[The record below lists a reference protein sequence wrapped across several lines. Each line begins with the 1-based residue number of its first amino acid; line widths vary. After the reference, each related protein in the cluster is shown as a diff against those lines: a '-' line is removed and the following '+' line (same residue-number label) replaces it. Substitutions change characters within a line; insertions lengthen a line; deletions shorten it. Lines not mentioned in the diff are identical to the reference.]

1 MGYFVQGNSG
11 GSTAAEAS
19 QAVAFPAANQ
29 GGNFLVVYFCW
40 SGAGTLASTLPTDTL
55 GNTYTQLYNNGNADQ
70 SAIYVV
76 YGCKAGANTI
86 TCALTGGTSN
96 PTGMIICEFGG
107 MAPYGVYGLDV
118 AFSQVVTTQTAGT
131 TVTTPAITNVW
142 EYDLILAFFQG
153 VDGTAVAPFSLAAPV
168 TVALDCI
175 EYNFVN
181 VVGSSTASNSSATGG
196 FVSMG
201 ILAIR
206 AAGYPNFGALGM
218 S

>member
-19 QAVAFPAANQ
+19 QAVAYTNDNQ
-29 GGNFLVVYFCW
+29 GGNFLVVYACW
-40 SGAGTLASTLPTDTL
+40 SGSATITCTIADTQ
-55 GNTYTQLYNNGNADQ
+55 GNTYTTLYNNANADQ
-70 SAIYVV
+70 SAIFVV
-76 YGCKAGANTI
+76 YGCKAGANTV
-86 TCALTGGTSN
+86 TATFHNATSA
-96 PTGMIICEFGG
+96 PTGVIIAEFGG

-131 TVTTPAITNVW
+131 TVTTPAITNIW
-142 EYDLILAFFQG
+142 EYDLILGFFQG
-153 VDGTAVAPFSLAAPV
+153 TDGTAVAPFNLCAPV

-181 VVGSSTASNSSATGG
+181 AVGSQTASNSSATGG